1 LILGF
6 DTSAAHCA
14 AALVSGD
21 RILSHRHE
29 ELGRGQAERLFPM
42 ITEVMEEAGC
52 TLADLDAV
60 AVGTGPGNFT
70 GLRIAVSAARGL
82 ALSLERPAIGIPSHE
97 ALAEGLPR
105 PLLASIDARRDRVY
119 LQLFGDG
126 TRGPETVMLD
136 TVDTAWGVPGLMVT
150 GHDAARIAR
159 RLEAAVVPAQPPA
172 PAIVRAA
179 SRLLAES
186 SGRTDW
192 PRPAPLYLRPADA
205 APPADRGPVMIP

>member
-1 LILGF
+1 
-6 DTSAAHCA
+6 
-14 AALVSGD
+14 V
-21 RILSHRHE
+21 RILARRHE

-42 ITEVMEEAGC
+42 LSEVLDEAGC

-82 ALSLERPAIGIPSHE
+82 ALSLERPAIGIPIHE

-119 LQLFGDG
+119 LQLFGEAP
-126 TRGPETVMLD
+126 RGPEMVTLE
-136 TVDTAWGVPGLMVT
+136 TVDGDWAASGLTVT
-150 GHDAARIAR
+150 GHEAEGLAL
-159 RLEAAVVPAQPPA
+159 RLGGTMAPAQPPA
-172 PAIVRAA
+172 PAIARAA
-179 SRLLAES
+179 SRQLA
-186 SGRTDW
+186 RNPARMDW

-205 APPADRGPVMIP
+205 APSADRGPVMIP